1 MIDQTNDR
9 ANLTSTPQLVRP
21 APKQGAIADQGELL
35 REAVR
40 TARQVFEETLPK
52 LQAILD
58 LWLAE
63 LPAEAAT
70 SWRQGGVYIRESTIQ
85 SVAAEAAETQ
95 LRATLAHLTRKR
107 VYIATEQLYFDVAS
121 ATTVMDRHEFQKLYE
136 EAVAGRLDVVAYF
149 GPDRAFRNL
158 KDSTHIKAEFR
169 KRGIELEYLG
179 KWEGDSRN
187 PSAWQLETM
196 QDVNAAAHA
205 RNTSHYVGTK
215 LEDLTRSGRPVGRHP
230 EVFVALE
237 YGPSFMGRRGR
248 VTKWGVQK
256 ELADVLREG
265 CRRYID
271 GATLAEVAEWGTTTA
286 LGGVTPAKRIMNSRY
301 WYRVLMN
308 PKYAGHHMPTEY
320 QGFMPGV
327 ESPPR
332 PRRTRDSK
340 LIPCVYPALWS
351 IDDYYEM
358 LRLARSRWLA
368 PKDRK
373 TYNAYLLSGIAT
385 DANCGHRVA
394 VVQHGEDGTYWMGCR
409 FEDTASSGR
418 HAKSWQADVAAGELD
433 ALIAGMS
440 FEDPDLLR
448 QIEEEL
454 DALASKEELDRET
467 FRPDP
472 GIAPLRQAL
481 AALKDVPMER
491 AKRDLEEK
499 LAELEDLDV
508 DRKRA
513 MGTPVQEF
521 RRGIEE
527 LSSWSEVWMAGDTR
541 AKNKLLR
548 EAGVGVV
555 VGTLPGE
562 KRKPAHLIS
571 ITATNPAFAV
581 ALAAALAKQRISSLT
596 GLLATKSPV
605 RLVLSRDLVTR
616 ALASGWPAEPVMLLT
631 RPPTLYRLRHLDS
644 GCEALTVSQIAEVT
658 NLGRDAILGRI
669 RRGEIAADK
678 VGTGR
683 LLWLIPVGELD
694 RVAVSPELSPELEAS
709 VREAVKRHAMTTREL
724 AKRSGISRTTIDA
737 MAWHGH
743 RPRAETVAKLA
754 RVLFGSNSESPV
766 DPEHGRED
774 LTCAA

>member
-1 MIDQTNDR
+1 MIDETNNR
-9 ANLTSTPQLVRP
+9 ANFPASAPPRP
-21 APKQGAIADQGELL
+21 VGNARKQGAIAEQSKLL

-63 LPAEAAT
+63 LPREAAT

-95 LRATLAHLTRKR
+95 LRATLAHLTRRR
-107 VYIATEQLYFDVAS
+107 VYVATNRLFFDVAS
-121 ATTVMDRHEFQKLYE
+121 ATNVMDRHEFQKLYE
-136 EAVAGRLDVVAYF
+136 EAVAGRLEVVAYF

-230 EVFVALE
+230 EVFVPLE

-248 VTKWGVQK
+248 VTTWGVQ
-256 ELADVLREG
+256 EALANVLRDG
-265 CRRYID
+265 CRRYLD
-271 GATLAEVAEWGTTTA
+271 GATFAEVAEWGATTA
-286 LGGVTPAKRIMNSRY
+286 LAGITPAGRIMNSRY

-332 PRRTRDSK
+332 PRRNRDSK

-351 IDDYYEM
+351 IEDYYEI
-358 LRLARSRWLA
+358 LRLARSRWMQ

-373 TYNAYLLSGIAT
+373 TYRAYLLSGIT
-385 DANCGHRVA
+385 HDASCGHRVA
-394 VVQHGEDGTYWMGCR
+394 VVQHGDDGTYWMGCN

-418 HAKSWQADVAAGELD
+418 HAKSWQADVAASELD

-454 DALASKEELDRET
+454 ESLANAEELEREA
-467 FRPDP
+467 FRPDA

-481 AALKDVPMER
+481 AALKDMPLER
-491 AKRDLEEK
+491 AKR
-499 LAELEDLDV
+499 ELEDKLGELEVLDV
-508 DRKRA
+508 DRKKA
-513 MGTPVQEF
+513 MTTPVREF

-527 LSSWSEVWMAGDTR
+527 LASWSEVWTAGDTR

-548 EAGVGVV
+548 AAGVKVE
-555 VGTLPGE
+555 VGPFAGE

-571 ITATNPAFAV
+571 ITAANPAFAV
-581 ALAAALAKQRISSLT
+581 ALAAALVKQRISSSA
-596 GLLATKSPV
+596 GLVAIKSPV

-616 ALASGWPAEPVMLLT
+616 AVGSGWPSEPVVLLT
-631 RPPTLYRLRHLDS
+631 RPSAPYRLGHLDD
-644 GCEALTVSQIAEVT
+644 GREAYTVSQLADIT
-658 NLGRDAILGRI
+658 NLSRDVIWDRI
-669 RRGEIAADK
+669 SRGEIAADK
-678 VGTGR
+678 VESGHPH
-683 LLWLIPVGELD
+683 WLIPVSEVGKLPLVHE
-694 RVAVSPELSPELEAS
+694 VTPELEAA
-709 VREAVKRHAMTTREL
+709 VRAALIQRVMTTQEL
-724 AKRSGISRTTIDA
+724 AKASGISRTTIDA

-743 RPRAETVAKLA
+743 RPRAETIHKLA
-754 RVLFGSNSESPV
+754 RVLFGPGLAT
-766 DPEHGRED
+766 DDED
-774 LTCAA
+774 HDVPSAA